1 MERSYFLD
9 VLRMRL
15 PWRVNT
21 ILTISVPYSSANFT
35 PMQLYCYTVEETCYT
50 SNGGTQ
56 FRIAFKS
63 HSRENSI
70 RVVVALSER
79 YRRTRKY
86 AAKEDNRA

>member
-9 VLRMRL
+9 VLRMRP

-21 ILTISVPYSSANFT
+21 ILTISVPYSSANFNCIAIPWKKLT
-35 PMQLYCYTVEETCYT
+35 IQAT
-50 SNGGTQ
+50 GRTQ

-79 YRRTRKY
+79 YRRARKY